1 MLVAGSPQAGN
12 HNDLYEIRALLEEMR
27 VFLRA
32 AGVEVDGLF
41 LNADAGFDS
50 AALKEL
56 CAQSGIFL
64 NVKPNPRNSGD
75 KDKPYESGT
84 FIFDEVLYKK
94 RASIERANGWLD
106 AFKALLVRF
115 ETKARNWLALHYIAF
130 LVIFFRKINHKNK
143 V

>member
-32 AGVEVDGLF
+32 AGVEADGLF

-56 CAQSGIFL
+56 GAQAGIFL

-94 RASIERANGWLD
+94 KSFYWKGQGLAR
-106 AFKALLVRF
+106 RF
-115 ETKARNWLALHYIAF
+115 
-130 LVIFFRKINHKNK
+130 
-143 V
+143 